1 MKLRENL
8 TLRQIGG
15 EYLMISNSQIGLDYT
30 NVIKLSDSAAYLIER
45 TGNNEF
51 TIDTW
56 VDYILEKY
64 EVERHV
70 AAADVQILIDTLAK
84 EGIVVE

>member
-70 AAADVQILIDTLAK
+70 AAADVQILIDTLVK

>member
-1 MKLRENL
+1 MKLKDNL

-70 AAADVQILIDTLAK
+70 AAADVQILIDTLVK

>member
-8 TLRQIGG
+8 TVRRIGD

-45 TGNNEF
+45 TGDREF
-51 TIDTW
+51 TTDTW

-64 EVERHV
+64 DVEHHV
-70 AAADVQILIDTLAK
+70 ATTDVQILIDTLTK
-84 EGIVVE
+84 EGIIAG